1 MVRGPD
7 GPRARWSEGPIV
19 RVSEDYMLLKLVN
32 CPPIGNILVIFI
44 VPLQNKNYVS
54 EFSFNFNET

>member
-7 GPRARWSEGPIV
+7 GPIV
-19 RVSEDYMLLKLVN
+19 RGSEDYMLLKLVN

-54 EFSFNFNET
+54 GFSFNFNETWPA